1 MSTFHSADKH
11 THRKVMFLGL
21 LLCTVFVT
29 VSFFARPQPENHY
42 VLKKADRFIQTANT
56 SVHVN

>member
-1 MSTFHSADKH
+1 MSTFHDADKR
-11 THRKVMFLGL
+11 THRKVMFVGF

-42 VLKKADRFIQTANT
+42 VLKKADRLIQTANT
-56 SVHVN
+56 PVQLN

>member
-1 MSTFHSADKH
+1 MSTFLNADKH
-11 THRKVMFLGL
+11 THRKVILVGL

-42 VLKKADRFIQTANT
+42 VLKKADRLIQTANT
-56 SVHVN
+56 FMHVN